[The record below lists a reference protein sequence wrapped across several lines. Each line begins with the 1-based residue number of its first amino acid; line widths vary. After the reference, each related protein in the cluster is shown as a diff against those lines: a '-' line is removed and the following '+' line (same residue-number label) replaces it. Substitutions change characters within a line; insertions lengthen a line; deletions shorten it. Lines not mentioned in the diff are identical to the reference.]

1 MKKYFKKI
9 FKWQLLLLLS
19 AFSLPLADG
28 IVALEISPQ
37 HFTLEAE
44 VGKKIKS
51 QMVLKNTNQKRVKVT
66 FHFLPCSSDEKM
78 NRKKWVK
85 FSQKKFTLN
94 QEESKTI
101 QLTCK
106 VPKKAKGELLGIVMI
121 RTENPLEP
129 FMEIRYLHP
138 LTLRIK
144 GTEKVKAK
152 LTKVEAKKNYKSI
165 LLHGAI
171 KNEGNI
177 RIKPKLI
184 VEIRNLMGE
193 LDSKV
198 LDPKINEINPEEEIN
213 FTAEFPLE
221 KNYSLDSGTLKLFY
235 KDMEDK
241 IQMDKKGFKIILSD
255 QTLEEK
261 LMGKFK
267 EN

>member
-19 AFSLPLADG
+19 AFSLLLTNG
-28 IVALEISPQ
+28 IGALEISPE

-44 VGKKIKS
+44 VGKKIKN
-51 QMVLKNTNQKRVKVT
+51 QIILKNPSQKKVKVT
-66 FHFLPCSSDEKM
+66 LHFLPCSSDEKM

-85 FSQKKFTLN
+85 FSQKKFFLN

-121 RTENPLEP
+121 KAENPLEP

-138 LTLRIK
+138 LTMRIK

-152 LTKVEAKKNYKSI
+152 LTKVEAKKNNRSI
-165 LLHGAI
+165 LLYGAI

-184 VEIRNLMGE
+184 VEILNLRGE

-198 LDPKINEINPEEEIN
+198 LDPKINEIKPEEEIN
-213 FTAEFPLE
+213 FTAEFPLRNDE
-221 KNYSLDSGTLKLFY
+221 SQGFGTLKLFY
-235 KDMEDK
+235 KDVKDK
-241 IQMDKKGFKIILSD
+241 IQMEKKGFKIILSESA
-255 QTLEEK
+255 LEEEK
-261 LMGKFK
+261 LGNFK

>member
-19 AFSLPLADG
+19 AFSLLLTNG
-28 IVALEISPQ
+28 IGALEISPE

-44 VGKKIKS
+44 VGKKIKN
-51 QMVLKNTNQKRVKVT
+51 QIILKNPSQKKVKVT
-66 FHFLPCSSDEKM
+66 LHFLPCSSDEKM

-85 FSQKKFTLN
+85 S
-94 QEESKTI
+94 I

-121 RTENPLEP
+121 KAENPLEP

-138 LTLRIK
+138 LTMRIK

-152 LTKVEAKKNYKSI
+152 LTKVEAKKNNRSI
-165 LLHGAI
+165 LLYGAI

-184 VEIRNLMGE
+184 VEILNLRGE

-198 LDPKINEINPEEEIN
+198 LDPKINEIKPEEEIN
-213 FTAEFPLE
+213 FTAEFPLRNDE
-221 KNYSLDSGTLKLFY
+221 SQGFGTLKLFY
-235 KDMEDK
+235 KDVKDK
-241 IQMDKKGFKIILSD
+241 IQMEKKGFKIILSESA
-255 QTLEEK
+255 LEEEK
-261 LMGKFK
+261 LGNFK